1 LKDAKEKLTSA
12 HKDYR
17 TVYFKG
23 RGAWE

>member
-23 RGAWE
+23 RGA